1 MGGRGASSSNS
12 NIYNNL
18 VNKQSVISELT
29 RSVTAQ
35 KYENPNA
42 RIGDT
47 IIDSDRI
54 ISNYTDTLTTKEYS
68 QFNQEVAERKLFAK
82 LKQIEKSAGFKK

>member
-12 NIYNNL
+12 SIYNNL
-18 VNKQSVISELT
+18 VNKQSVINELT

-42 RIGDT
+42 KIGDT

-54 ISNYTDTLTTKEYS
+54 ISNYADTLTTQEYS
-68 QFNQEVAERKLFAK
+68 KFNTEVAERKLFSK